1 MVGQM
6 VTSKKSSVRYSENIF
21 EEIKSKLKMSVAVNL
36 DMQKLN
42 NIEVMDNSQ
51 KRTSYQDWINKKQKA
66 QTDQYQIKFKQ

>member
-1 MVGQM
+1 M

-42 NIEVMDNSQ
+42 NIEVMDNS
-51 KRTSYQDWINKKQKA
+51 
-66 QTDQYQIKFKQ
+66 